1 MVAIQSG
8 LDLTKTRGDCYKP
21 LNGDEGPGYY
31 LGAMLIF
38 SCSPSIRGSLFS
50 PALFFLLLQVTG
62 AASLDTKQMLK
73 VERVEVEDL
82 VVT

>member
-1 MVAIQSG
+1 
-8 LDLTKTRGDCYKP
+8 
-21 LNGDEGPGYY
+21 
-31 LGAMLIF
+31 MLIF
-38 SCSPSIRGSLFS
+38 SCSPSMRGSLLS

-62 AASLDTKQMLK
+62 AALLDTKQMLK